1 MSQITQIR
9 AQRSTH
15 SSQGLESAK
24 GHCQPFPHLPLPPA
38 LSLGQVWSEDPKE
51 HQAIKALGDPGRQQ
65 AGVQD
70 TFPVAQGLGTKIL
83 VMNYSPEL
91 C

>member
-1 MSQITQIR
+1 MLQSFFSGSR
-9 AQRSTH
+9 R
-15 SSQGLESAK
+15 
-24 GHCQPFPHLPLPPA
+24 GHCQPFPLLPLPPA
-38 LSLGQVWSEDPKE
+38 LSLGQVCSENPKE
-51 HQAIKALGDPGRQQ
+51 HQAIKALGNPSRQQ

-70 TFPVAQGLGTKIL
+70 IFPAAQGLGTKIL